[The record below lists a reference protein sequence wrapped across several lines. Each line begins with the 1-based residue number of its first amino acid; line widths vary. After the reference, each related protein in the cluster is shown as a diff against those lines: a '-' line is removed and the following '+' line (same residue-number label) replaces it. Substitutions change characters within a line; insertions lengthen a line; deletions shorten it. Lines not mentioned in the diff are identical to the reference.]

1 MKITIKRE
9 DFLNSI
15 KLVEKICAP
24 KGVLSNIL
32 IETISNDRVRFY
44 ATDMNLSIAATTQ
57 ADVSEGGAI
66 TLPAKKISEIVLKL
80 PEKPIEM
87 DLNPE
92 TNMVTIKCSN
102 SKYELL
108 GMKAS
113 DFSKN
118 LDPDTLDKENGIKI
132 EIKPFIK
139 AVKQTAFASA
149 GHESNSVL
157 SGVFCSIQ
165 PDALEMAATDGNRL
179 TRIIEKIDNTNTEEK
194 SFIIPSKTL
203 HEVQRISSLIDDK
216 EFTVLL
222 EKSKIIFLSEDV
234 ILSSG
239 LLEGTYPKYQQLIP
253 QSCERTAA
261 VNREDLIKAIE
272 RASVMVNERTNIV
285 KFIFNEKTLE
295 LKADTP
301 DSGNCEES
309 IDVEFEGEELI
320 IAFNYRFVSEAL
332 NAMDSSEVN
341 IGLSGSLS
349 ATIFKPKNEQDYI
362 CLIMPVQVR

>member
-32 IETISNDRVRFY
+32 IETISSDRVRFY
-44 ATDMNLSIAATTQ
+44 ATDMNLSIVAT
-57 ADVSEGGAI
+57 ANAEVAESGAI

-80 PEKPIEM
+80 PEKPVEM

-92 TNMVTIKCSN
+92 TSMVTIKCSN

-108 GMKAS
+108 GIKAT

-118 LDPDTLDKENGIKI
+118 IDPDGLNSENGIKI
-132 EIKPFIK
+132 ELKPFIK
-139 AVKQTAFASA
+139 ATKQTAFASA

-157 SGVFCSIQ
+157 SGVFCSIG
-165 PDALEMAATDGNRL
+165 PNTLEMAATDGNRL
-179 TRIIEKIDNTNTEEK
+179 TRIIEKVDNTNSEEK

-216 EFTVLL
+216 EFTILL
-222 EKSKIIFLSEDV
+222 EKTKILFISEDV

-253 QSCERTAA
+253 QSCDKNAT
-261 VNREDLIKAIE
+261 VKREELIKAIE

-285 KFIFNEKTLE
+285 KFTFNQNSLE

-301 DSGNCEES
+301 EAGNSEES
-309 IDVEFEGEELI
+309 IEVQFDGEELI
-320 IAFNYRFVSEAL
+320 IAFNYKYVSEAL
-332 NAMDSSEVN
+332 NAMDSDEVD